1 MRASWQGELRL
12 GKRSSEFTKG
22 TPRARIKVPWPIWCW
37 MVGTWEQRQKG
48 EDGRIREGVLDETGR
63 SNFLLEKSR
72 HRGPRWESGL
82 EIGVALLENKEEKE
96 K

>member
-48 EDGRIREGVLDETGR
+48 DEPYGQAIFKPFGWSRRGGTR
-63 SNFLLEKSR
+63 AQALELQGS
-72 HRGPRWESGL
+72 SQL
-82 EIGVALLENKEEKE
+82 EIHSEDCH
-96 K
+96 